1 MTFALLVAVQW
12 MHVLG
17 GIFWFGSAL
26 TLHFVVLPALKSM
39 PYEAQRAWLVSFA
52 ARYGR
57 VIGPI
62 GGLTILF
69 GITRG
74 LVGGVWGSLST
85 PYGYTWV
92 ASIVL
97 GIGLALIGG
106 RLVGPAAHALA
117 VAPESNSPALGAR
130 LARFG
135 IAEIAGFLVLFTMMI
150 AMRFGF

>member
-12 MHVLG
+12 VHVLG

-39 PYEAQRAWLVSFA
+39 PHEAQRAWLLSFA

-69 GITRG
+69 GIIRG

-117 VAPESNSPALGAR
+117 VAPESDSPTLGAR